1 MADFDNLQKKTAL
14 EVKKAKDYAIQKFAN
29 DLVSTLD
36 VLQMALKS
44 VPEAKRTPSKE
55 DETGTTHPISQDLV
69 DLWRGVEMTHTEL
82 EKTLGRFGAVSFDP
96 TGEKFDPNR
105 HEALFQLPMP
115 DKEPNTV
122 FDCQKKVRA

>member
-44 VPEAKRTPSKE
+44 VPEAKRTPSK
-55 DETGTTHPISQDLV
+55 
-69 DLWRGVEMTHTEL
+69 
-82 EKTLGRFGAVSFDP
+82 
-96 TGEKFDPNR
+96 
-105 HEALFQLPMP
+105 
-115 DKEPNTV
+115 
-122 FDCQKKVRA
+122 